1 MLDNK
6 LKKMGFVQTTGDPCV
21 YVTSL
26 GEMCI
31 IILVHVDDLLLA
43 CKSEKRMA
51 EIKEELAKQFVMKDM
66 SKVHHFLGI
75 KVIQNLNDEE
85 VWIGQPAFTRSV
97 LENFG
102 MENSKP
108 VTTPVDLSSKLVKA
122 VNGSEKIN
130 QAKFQSAVGGLLY
143 LSTRTRPDIAY
154 AVNNVAR
161 FCANPTNQHWTAVKR
176 ILRYLNG
183 TNRGKMKDCVGYSDA
198 DWAGDLDDR
207 KST

>member
-6 LKKMGFVQTTGDPCV
+6 LKKMGFAQTTGDPCV
-21 YVTSL
+21 YVTSH
-26 GEMCI
+26 GEIC

-66 SKVHHFLGI
+66 GKVHHFLGI
-75 KVIQNLNDEE
+75 KVIQNLNDAE
-85 VWIGQPAFTRSV
+85 VWISQPAFTRSV
-97 LENFG
+97 LEKFG

-130 QAKFQSAVGGLLY
+130 QAKF
-143 LSTRTRPDIAY
+143 
-154 AVNNVAR
+154 
-161 FCANPTNQHWTAVKR
+161 
-176 ILRYLNG
+176 
-183 TNRGKMKDCVGYSDA
+183 
-198 DWAGDLDDR
+198 
-207 KST
+207 